1 MARTLVFGNNCCMV
15 CTTGHTIFKA
25 DIWLNGFLATVSSK
39 LISEYNWWDQNALW
53 RLILFMFSKWLIQS
67 SIKLGANLDLA
78 YPQSEQTKGCKPIGA
93 NIIVQNMGANCKS
106 KVADLKLAAILQ
118 EQTKSTNLLL
128 VQTSNLR
135 CKEQTY

>member
-1 MARTLVFGNNCCMV
+1 
-15 CTTGHTIFKA
+15 
-25 DIWLNGFLATVSSK
+25 
-39 LISEYNWWDQNALW
+39 
-53 RLILFMFSKWLIQS
+53 MFSKWLIQS